1 MLGASNL
8 ESLHL
13 EAFKTGFY
21 LWLLSLKEGLEL
33 VLTSAIFNPVVV
45 VSLALLAEEKV
56 HNINENGAASMALN
70 EVEEL
75 LPGFVVDILVLL

>member
-13 EAFKTGFY
+13 KALKTGFY
-21 LWLLSLKEGLEL
+21 LWLLSLKEGLKL
-33 VLTSAIFNPVVV
+33 VLASAIFNPVVV
-45 VSLALLAEEKV
+45 VRLALFTEEKV
-56 HNINENGAASMALN
+56 HNVNENGATSVALD
-70 EVEEL
+70 EIEEL